1 MDAHPGI
8 RLSVAASH
16 VLEAGLEAINL
27 FFTQNRPLIY
37 FIGGLSFFSMG
48 LASALQRRRYSRLR
62 LAQWLYLLAWF
73 GILYGLN
80 EWGNLLI
87 PLQETLPVPETA
99 SWMAVLQLAVRG
111 LALALLF
118 QFGIELLRP
127 PTRAWRW
134 VRLLPGGMILLWV
147 IALLHLGIGMRAP
160 GDVVFST
167 GDTLARYLLGL
178 PAAALS
184 CLGLLEQ
191 RREVREAGFPQIAR
205 YILGAAISLGFF
217 GLVGSLMGV
226 AGPFYPGEWLGYPVV
241 LYTIGV
247 FVPIL
252 RALDGLAM
260 AFFTSRALNVFEAEA
275 ERTLTEIEQRNLL
288 LADRE
293 RISRELH
300 DGIIQS
306 LYAAGLRLEAACQ
319 PIDEPREDNRNK
331 IRGVMD
337 SLNQVIR
344 EIRAYIFDLQEM
356 GEEGSLIQRLTDLVR
371 ETRLNTLLEAEFH
384 VHGTRCAYPPQRVPQ
399 LCQIVQEAL
408 SNATRHA
415 RAHRAQVDLFFE
427 PDTLRLEI
435 QDNGHGFDLEQVQQ
449 LGRGLGL
456 RTMGDRAALLGGT
469 LLIDTQPGAG
479 TRVTVQV
486 PCPCGLDGTAKEC
499 GCDEPE

>member
-1 MDAHPGI
+1 M
-8 RLSVAASH
+8 
-16 VLEAGLEAINL
+16 EAINL
-27 FFTQNRPLIY
+27 FFTQNRPLVY
-37 FIGGLSFFSMG
+37 FVGGLSFFSMG

-62 LAQWLYLLAWF
+62 LAQWLDLLAWF

-80 EWGNLLI
+80 EWGNLFI

-111 LALALLF
+111 LALGLLF
-118 QFGIELLRP
+118 QFGVELLYPR
-127 PTRAWRW
+127 THLWRSM
-134 VRLLPGGMILLWV
+134 RLLPGGMMVLWML
-147 IALLHLGIGMRAP
+147 ALLHLGVGIGAP
-160 GDVVFST
+160 GEVVLST

-178 PAAALS
+178 PAAAFS

-191 RREVREAGFPQIAR
+191 RREVREAGFPHIAR
-205 YILGAAISLGFF
+205 SLLGAAIALGFF
-217 GLVGSLMGV
+217 GVVGALLAV
-226 AGPFYPGEWLGYPVV
+226 AGPFYPGEWLAYPII

-260 AFFTSRALNVFEAEA
+260 ALFTSRALNVFEAES
-275 ERTLTEIEQRNLL
+275 ERTITEIEQRNLL

-306 LYAAGLRLEAACQ
+306 LYAAGLRLEDACQ
-319 PIDEPREDNRNK
+319 TAPSAPEESRGK

-356 GEEGSLIQRLTDLVR
+356 GAEGSLIQRLTDLVR
-371 ETRLNTLLEAEFH
+371 ETRLNTLLEIELH
-384 VHGTRCAYPPQRVPQ
+384 VHGARCAYPPQRVPQ
-399 LCQIVQEAL
+399 LCQIVQQAV
-408 SNATRHA
+408 SNAVRHA
-415 RAHRAQVDLFFE
+415 GARRVQVDLYFE
-427 PDTLRLEI
+427 PDALRLEI
-435 QDNGHGFDLEQVQQ
+435 RDDGRGFDLEQVQRT
-449 LGRGLGL
+449 GRGLGL

-469 LLIDTQPGAG
+469 LFVDTRPGAG

-486 PCPCGLDGTAKEC
+486 PCPCHLHGAGQEVAS
-499 GCDEPE
+499 DEPDQAAHPAGG